1 MRIEGVRQDVEPI
14 PFLKPNLVKKE
25 AYMNLFS
32 QIESSRRF
40 SNYGP
45 LNRLFEER
53 VVNEVFG
60 QAGAAVTVNNAT
72 SGLMLAIS
80 QSKRPNAKY
89 ALMPSFTFAATPLA
103 AVWCGLEPYF
113 IDISADDW
121 CMDRRLV
128 DDVLEQ
134 LGDQVAVVV
143 PYATFGTDM
152 DLAYYQKLHD
162 SGIPV
167 VVDAAA
173 SFGTTGSGGQFG
185 KGFSGLVVFSFHAT
199 KAFGIGEGGLVY
211 SGDEASIERIRQAGN
226 FGFSA
231 ERDAALLGM
240 NSKISEYTAAIALA
254 TLDVYEGKKS
264 VRQQLDRWY
273 RHYFSYLGLFEK
285 GWVPHK
291 NSGTIAHQFFPVL
304 CPEEKNAKSVIASL
318 AAHQIEVRTYFAPA
332 CHQQKMF
339 SHYASTPLPV
349 TNHVT
354 GRIVSL
360 PLWEEMKES
369 EVKYIA
375 ERIYEL

>member
-1 MRIEGVRQDVEPI
+1 VEPI

-25 AYMNLFS
+25 HFINLFS
-32 QIESSRRF
+32 QIESSRHF

-45 LNRLFEER
+45 LNCLFEER
-53 VVNEVFG
+53 VVNEVFN
-60 QAGAAVTVNNAT
+60 QVGAAVTVNNAT

-80 QSKRPNAKY
+80 QCKRPKARY

-103 AVWCGLEPYF
+103 AIWCGLEPYF
-113 IDISADDW
+113 VDISTDDW
-121 CMDRRLV
+121 CMDRSMV
-128 DDVLEQ
+128 NDVLEK

-143 PYATFGTDM
+143 PYATFGTNM
-152 DLAYYQKLHD
+152 DLTYYQKLHD

-173 SFGTTGSGGQFG
+173 SFGTTGSDGQFG
-185 KGFSGLVVFSFHAT
+185 KGFSGLIVFSFHAT

-211 SGDEASIERIRQAGN
+211 SSDGQSIERIRQAGN

-264 VRQQLDRWY
+264 ARQQLDHWY
-273 RHYFSYLGLFEK
+273 RRYFSDLGLFEK

-291 NSGTIAHQFFPVL
+291 NSGKIAHQFFSVL
-304 CPEEKNAKSVIASL
+304 CPEVENIRSVITSL
-318 AAHQIEVRTYFAPA
+318 AAHQIAARTYFAPA
-332 CHQQKMF
+332 CHQQTLF
-339 SHYASTPLPV
+339 SHYSSTSLQV
-349 TNHVT
+349 TDNVAR
-354 GRIVSL
+354 RILSL

-375 ERIYEL
+375 ERIFDL